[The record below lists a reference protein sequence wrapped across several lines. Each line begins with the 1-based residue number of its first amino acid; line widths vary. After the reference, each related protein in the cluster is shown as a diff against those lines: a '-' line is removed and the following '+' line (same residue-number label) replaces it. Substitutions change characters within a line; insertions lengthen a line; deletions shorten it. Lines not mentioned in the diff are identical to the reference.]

1 MFLQHKVNCLS
12 KRKLPLD
19 IEREILIKN
28 EVETSPDYGCPP
40 TERPIEE
47 HIRKGIINLDKPAG
61 PTSHEVVSWVKK
73 ILNLRK
79 AGHGGTLDPKV
90 TGILPVALEDATKI
104 IQSLLPAGKEYVT
117 VIQLHGDVSKEKIKK
132 VIKEFEGPIY
142 QRPPVRS
149 SVKRR
154 LRIRNVYYIDI
165 LEIEGRNI
173 LLRIGCQAG
182 TYIRKIA
189 HDIGEALGVGA
200 HMREL
205 RRTRTGPFK
214 EDATLVT
221 LHDVIDAYHFWKE
234 DGDETFLRKV
244 IQPMEKGLEHLPHIW
259 IRDSAVDAICHGA
272 NLAAPGIVKLHD
284 GIKPGDLVAI
294 FTLKNEAVALGK
306 ALVSSKEM
314 LEKNHGIVVDTERV
328 LMERGTYPSWH
339 EFKKEQK
346 S

>member
-1 MFLQHKVNCLS
+1 LS
-12 KRKLPLD
+12 ERKLPSD
-19 IEREILIKN
+19 VKREILIKN
-28 EVETSPDYGCPP
+28 EAETNPDYGRPP
-40 TERPIEE
+40 TNRPIKE

-117 VIQLHGDVSKEKIKK
+117 VIQLHGDVPKEKIKK
-132 VIKEFEGPIY
+132 VIQEFEGPIY

-154 LRIRNVYYIDI
+154 LRIRNVYYIDF
-165 LEIEGRNI
+165 LEIESRNI

-214 EDATLVT
+214 EDETLVT
-221 LHDVIDAYHFWKE
+221 LHDVVDAHYFWKE
-234 DGDETFLRKV
+234 DEDETFLRKV

-284 GIKPGDLVAI
+284 SIKPGDLVAI
-294 FTLKNEAVALGK
+294 FTLKDEAVALGR

-314 LEKNHGIVVDTERV
+314 LEKNHGIVADTERV

-346 S
+346 PNSQNLLK

>member
-1 MFLQHKVNCLS
+1 MS
-12 KRKLPLD
+12 ERKLPSD
-19 IEREILIKN
+19 VKREILIKN
-28 EVETSPDYGCPP
+28 EVETNPDYGCPP

-132 VIKEFEGPIY
+132 VIKEFEGLIY

-165 LEIEGRNI
+165 LEVEGRNI

-214 EDATLVT
+214 EDETLVT

-339 EFKKEQK
+339 EFKKE
-346 S
+346 

>member
-1 MFLQHKVNCLS
+1 MKYLYE
-12 KRKLPLD
+12 RKLPSD
-19 IEREILIKN
+19 IKREILVKS
-28 EVETSPDYGCPP
+28 EAETDPAYGCSPY
-40 TERPIEE
+40 ERPIEE
-47 HIRKGIINLDKPAG
+47 YLRKGIINLDKPAG
-61 PTSHEVVSWVKK
+61 PTSHEVVAWVKK
-73 ILNLRK
+73 ILNLKK
-79 AGHGGTLDPKV
+79 AGHGGTLDPNV

-104 IQSLLPAGKEYVT
+104 VQSLLPAGKEYIT
-117 VIQLHGDVSKEKIKK
+117 VVQLHGDVPKGKLEK

-154 LRIRNVYYIDI
+154 LRIRKIYYIDI
-165 LEIEGRNI
+165 LEVENRNV

-214 EDATLVT
+214 EDETLVT
-221 LHDVIDAYHFWKE
+221 LHDIVDAYYFWKE
-234 DGDETFLRKV
+234 DEDEEFLRKV

-272 NLAAPGIVKLHD
+272 NLAAPGVVKLHD
-284 GIKPGDLVAI
+284 GISPGDLIVI
-294 FTLKNEAVALGK
+294 CTLKDEAVALGK
-306 ALVSSKEM
+306 ALFSSKEM
-314 LEKNHGIVVDTERV
+314 LEKTHGIIVDTERV
-328 LMERGTYPSWH
+328 LMKRDTYPSWH

-346 S
+346 T

>member
-1 MFLQHKVNCLS
+1 MNE
-12 KRKLPLD
+12 RKLPSD
-19 IEREILIKN
+19 VKREILIKS
-28 EVETSPDYGCPP
+28 EAETSPDYGCPP
-40 TERPIEE
+40 IERPIEE
-47 HIRKGIINLDKPAG
+47 YIRKGVINLDKPAG

-73 ILNLRK
+73 ILNLKK

-90 TGILPVALEDATKI
+90 TGILPIALEDATKI

-117 VIQLHGDVSKEKIKK
+117 IIHLHGDVPEEKIKK

-142 QRPPVRS
+142 QRPPVRA

-165 LEIEGRNI
+165 LEIESRII

-200 HMREL
+200 HMGEL

-214 EDATLVT
+214 EDETLVT
-221 LHDVIDAYHFWKE
+221 LHDVVDAYHFWKE
-234 DGDETFLRKV
+234 DGDETFLRRV
-244 IQPMEKGLEHLPHIW
+244 IQPMEKGLEHLPHVW

-284 GIKPGDLVAI
+284 GIKPGDLIAI

-328 LMERGTYPSWH
+328 LMERGTYPSWY
-339 EFKKEQK
+339 EFKKEQE